1 MKNIESKRSY
11 QMSKRAE
18 SAAQTEHDIFIATV
32 ALWRERPLADI
43 TLDEIAERAS
53 VSTRTIIRRYG
64 SKEGLF
70 ETCIERS
77 ATELEN
83 NRDLAQVGD
92 VEDIVHCLLTDYEMH
107 GDAMIRTLASEE
119 QLEVAK
125 RMLEMGRLQHRQ
137 WCEKMFAPFLPAKT
151 DAHYEQELL
160 AFIAATELYLWKL
173 LRRDLKQSFSDTRR
187 TFMRLVTALINK
199 RDTQ

>member
-1 MKNIESKRSY
+1 MKNIETKRTY

-18 SAAQTEHDIFIATV
+18 SAAQTERDIFAVTV
-32 ALWRERPLADI
+32 AMWRERPLGDI
-43 TLDEIAERAS
+43 TLEDIAERAG

-70 ETCIERS
+70 ETCVKIS
-77 ATELEN
+77 ASDQEN
-83 NRDLAQVGD
+83 NRDQAKVGD
-92 VEDIVHCLLTDYEMH
+92 IEDIIHCLLTDYEIH

-125 RMLEMGRLQHRQ
+125 CVLETGREQHRE
-137 WCEKMFAPFLPAKT
+137 WCKKMFAPYLPAKT
-151 DAHYEQELL
+151 DALYEQELL

-173 LRRDLKQSFSDTRR
+173 LRRDLKHSFSDTRR
-187 TFMRLVTALINK
+187 TFMRLVTALTNSMK
-199 RDTQ
+199 SS